1 MKAVQVLL
9 VLCLIA
15 SFDCQDIIAQISCLV
30 ANPVVYETVKEV
42 VKKIKNKENA
52 IEIGLFIV
60 SKYEAIK
67 GIVEKCF
74 S

>member
-9 VLCLIA
+9 LLCLIA
-15 SFDCQDIIAQISCLV
+15 SFDCEDIIAQISCLISNS
-30 ANPVVYETVKEV
+30 AIYDTVKEV
-42 VKKIKNKENA
+42 VKKIKDKENA

-67 GIVEKCF
+67 AAIDKCF
-74 S
+74 